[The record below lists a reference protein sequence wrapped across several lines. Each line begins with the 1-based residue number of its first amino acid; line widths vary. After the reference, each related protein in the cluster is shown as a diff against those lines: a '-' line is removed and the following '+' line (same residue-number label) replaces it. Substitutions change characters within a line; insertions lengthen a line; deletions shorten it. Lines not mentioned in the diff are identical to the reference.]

1 VEALLPEGVTG
12 VAAAGLT
19 AASFFTSLIS
29 AALGLGGG
37 VLLLAI
43 MAAVMPASAIIP
55 VHAVVQ
61 LGSNL
66 GRAVLMVGHVDRAA
80 LPAFAAGSALGAFLG
95 GAVAVD
101 LPPEGVRLA
110 VGLFILWTLVAKPPA
125 FLRRAAFPA
134 GAASSFLSMFFGAT
148 GPFTMA
154 YVRTRELGRMGTVA
168 THAGFMTLQH
178 LLKIAAFGLFGFAF
192 APWTGL
198 VAAMIVAGL
207 AGTWAGGRVL
217 TRLPERAFRIALQ
230 GLLALIAL
238 QLVWEGATGLSH

>member
-1 VEALLPEGVTG
+1 VEAFLPEGLSAA
-12 VAAAGLT
+12 AAAGLT
-19 AASFFTSLIS
+19 AVSFATSLVS

-37 VLLLAI
+37 VLLLGV
-43 MAAVMPASAIIP
+43 MAAVMPAAAIIP

-66 GRAVLMVGHVDRAA
+66 GRAVLMAGHVDRAA
-80 LPAFAAGSALGAFLG
+80 LPAFAAGSALGALAG

-101 LPPEGVRLA
+101 LPAEAVRLG

-125 FLRRAAFPA
+125 FFRRAAFPA
-134 GAASSFLSMFFGAT
+134 GVASSFLSMFFGAT

-154 YVRTRELGRMGTVA
+154 YVRTRDLGRMGTVA

-178 LLKIAAFGLFGFAF
+178 TLKIAAFGLFGFAF
-192 APWTGL
+192 APWAAL
-198 VAAMIVAGL
+198 VAAMVVAGL
-207 AGTWAGGRVL
+207 AGTWAGGKVL
-217 TRLPERAFRIALQ
+217 KRLPERAFRIALQ

-238 QLVWEGATGLSH
+238 RLAWEGAAGLLH